1 MNKSECDQQYT
12 EAQIMVTSY
21 VDTLHVCTYTQ
32 MALTK
37 ATAKAGSWVGVP
49 GFVGSWVGG
58 PGLVGWRQ
66 GIGEPGLVS
75 WWVGGP
81 GLMRW

>member
-1 MNKSECDQQYT
+1 
-12 EAQIMVTSY
+12 MVTSY

-49 GFVGSWVGG
+49 GFVGWWAWVGG
-58 PGLVGWRQ
+58 LAAWY
-66 GIGEPGLVS
+66 
-75 WWVGGP
+75 W
-81 GLMRW
+81 